1 MKTSIFVVA
10 AAGIMLTACGSHYPP
25 GPKVDPLNP
34 LVSIVDGK
42 QIVVNQETIVFAK
55 DVQNVRINWR
65 LPADSKYTFPKDG
78 IVVNEAREEIVDCR
92 PAEDARSF
100 SCLNRHTRPGKYKYT
115 IKVQGTPVVK
125 ELDPIVVND

>member
-10 AAGIMLTACGSHYPP
+10 ATGMLTACGSHYPP
-25 GPKVDPLNP
+25 DPKPDPLNP
-34 LVSIVDGK
+34 LVSITDGK

-55 DVQNVRINWR
+55 DVRNVRINWR

-78 IVVNEAREEIVDCR
+78 IVFSEAREEIVDCR

-125 ELDPIVVND
+125 ELDPIIVND